1 MDEDKVIN
9 KLIEHDEKL
18 QHIGSDMATK
28 DDMRNVLDTLDDIA
42 TIAKRIDQERIFT
55 TEWVRRIQDEVE
67 QHQTE
72 ITKLKEAL
80 NIA

>member
-28 DDMRNVLDTLDDIA
+28 DDMRNVLDTLDD
-42 TIAKRIDQERIFT
+42 FT